1 VVRTLL
7 HACKRR
13 CSVGPVRILL
23 IVVVALFLVLW
34 VAAVIDVLRRRDVSG
49 IGKLGWVVGMLVFP
63 VVGLGVYTLFRAA
76 RA

>member
-1 VVRTLL
+1 M
-7 HACKRR
+7 
-13 CSVGPVRILL
+13 RILL
-23 IVVVALFLVLW
+23 IIVVALFLVLW

>member
-1 VVRTLL
+1 
-7 HACKRR
+7 
-13 CSVGPVRILL
+13 VRILL